1 MNARSLILVLS
12 VSSILWTSAPASAQQ
27 KSENAELL
35 ARLERLA
42 SESDWRI
49 RTSTGAPH
57 QKWLL
62 HQRRVTRLIDQLKS
76 GQPVDP
82 KEIDEILKEHS
93 R

>member
-1 MNARSLILVLS
+1 MNAKKFFLVFTMSLIL
-12 VSSILWTSAPASAQQ
+12 SAAASAQQ
-27 KSENAELL
+27 KSENGELL
-35 ARLERLA
+35 ARLERMA
-42 SESDWRI
+42 SEGDWRI

-62 HQRRVTRLIDQLKS
+62 HQRRVRRLIDQLKS
-76 GQPVDP
+76 GQSVDP